1 MLDFILQFVMATC
14 AVVSLVVATGYVVI
28 TITKSN
34 AFTQNPVA
42 FCKTAGIGVFGVGLA
57 LYVLFSGGAL
67 PFILGFFYAV
77 MPGVILAY
85 STYCSKENRPG
96 VSRHA
101 TGRSVVEARE
111 LITYRKGQLN

>member
-1 MLDFILQFVMATC
+1 MLDFILQFVLATC

-77 MPGVILAY
+77 MPGAILAY
-85 STYCSKENRPG
+85 STYCPKETRLEMRRGVAARPI
-96 VSRHA
+96 VK
-101 TGRSVVEARE
+101 ARE
-111 LITYRKGQLN
+111 LTTYRREQLN